1 MGGWMSVL
9 LFPRGEGFAKPAI
22 SLAQVYWRQ
31 MLYALKQKKKKVI
44 DDKTIGC
51 VKCFIVYR
59 ALSHGFM
66 KSRKKLPENRAVRIK
81 IYLIFK
87 VEKTLE
93 EGGEKSCCHG
103 HGILTQCA
111 PFPTPCCCLLWRFWI
126 HSLLNAEG
134 LLTGVEPR
142 DGGQCGSLLEVC
154 YCSVCGLVTAWRR
167 GLASLCLGKSLP
179 SGRT

>member
-1 MGGWMSVL
+1 MSPGFWSQLWFLTILIPLVGSGVDGWMNECPT
-9 LFPRGEGFAKPAI
+9 FPTRGGVCKTCHLTCPGI
-22 SLAQVYWRQ
+22 LKTN
-31 MLYALKQKKKKVI
+31 ALCLETEKKKVI

-111 PFPTPCCCLLWRFWI
+111 PFPTPCCCLL
-126 HSLLNAEG
+126 
-134 LLTGVEPR
+134 
-142 DGGQCGSLLEVC
+142 
-154 YCSVCGLVTAWRR
+154 
-167 GLASLCLGKSLP
+167 
-179 SGRT
+179 